1 MEIMQVKT
9 KLNKLKIKFTQF
21 IEKPLIDLL

>member
-1 MEIMQVKT
+1 MQVKT
-9 KLNKLKIKFTQF
+9 KLNKLKTKFTQF